1 MHADE
6 CRLPK
11 LNASC
16 CIMCTG
22 HGRSSGQ
29 RGLVESFDTLVMHA
43 SELVQHLLSTRSAD
57 ARLCVMGHS
66 MGGIFIYMEYI
77 YMCIYIYIYI
87 CICIHICTKIH
98 IYIHINVCIYICI
111 HIHIYIHV
119 HIYTAPNNTTLPV
132 EISLLLSLSRTHVHV
147 QTLTSTDIQTQK

>member
-43 SELVQHLLSTRSAD
+43 SEMVQHLLSTRSAD

-66 MGGIFIYMEYI
+66 MGGIYIYMEYI

-87 CICIHICTKIH
+87 CICIHICRYIHIYVYIFIYIH
-98 IYIHINVCIYICI
+98 IYIHTHTCTYKYICI
-111 HIHIYIHV
+111 
-119 HIYTAPNNTTLPV
+119 
-132 EISLLLSLSRTHVHV
+132 
-147 QTLTSTDIQTQK
+147 